1 MKFDNFSDFYRVFKD
16 YIEKE
21 NIDDDKLKDFFK
33 ARCSRLLK
41 VKSIENEEKKDN
53 VIIYVD
59 PVTKV
64 RYLACVEKDTLNNN
78 LEKLVIKPYGSM
90 ISSEKDCFQV
100 EIDKNGIDCLLLKKG
115 VIFHERYI
123 SKYDALSTDLYD
135 EDTVDYYLEGNH
147 TDLSD
152 FVVFLGVQEYGIL
165 PDVGLRL
172 KRNEEGNIIVRDEF
186 NSLEYENTNN
196 YSLYELL
203 DEMLDKNIEITAK
216 QKRLNY

>member
-41 VKSIENEEKKDN
+41 VKSIENEENKDN

-64 RYLACVEKDTLNNN
+64 RYLACIEKTVSSN
-78 LEKLVIKPYGSM
+78 LEKIVIKPYGSM
-90 ISSEKDCFQV
+90 MDANKDCFQV
-100 EIDKNGIDCLLLKKG
+100 EIDKDNIDCLSLKKG
-115 VIFHERYI
+115 VILEEKYI
-123 SKYDALSTDLYD
+123 LKYDTLAVDLYY
-135 EDTVDYYLEGNH
+135 EALVDYYLEGNH

-152 FVVFLGVQEYGIL
+152 FVVFLGVQEYEVL
-165 PDVGLRL
+165 PDVSLRL
-172 KRNEEGNIIVRDEF
+172 KRNDEGNIIVRDEF